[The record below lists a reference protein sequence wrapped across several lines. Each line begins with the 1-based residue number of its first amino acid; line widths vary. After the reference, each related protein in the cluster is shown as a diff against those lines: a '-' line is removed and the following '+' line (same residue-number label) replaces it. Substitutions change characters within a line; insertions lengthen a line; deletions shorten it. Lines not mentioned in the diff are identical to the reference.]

1 MIDKTAFSKRNMAI
15 DMLRALTMLTMIFV
29 NDFWKVQSVSYG
41 LAPILGDFYEAWL
54 TFGNFAIVF
63 ALLLAMYRCG
73 VFLKV

>member
-1 MIDKTAFSKRNMAI
+1 MIGEV
-15 DMLRALTMLTMIFV
+15 V
-29 NDFWKVQSVSYG
+29 NFRSAVQSVSYG